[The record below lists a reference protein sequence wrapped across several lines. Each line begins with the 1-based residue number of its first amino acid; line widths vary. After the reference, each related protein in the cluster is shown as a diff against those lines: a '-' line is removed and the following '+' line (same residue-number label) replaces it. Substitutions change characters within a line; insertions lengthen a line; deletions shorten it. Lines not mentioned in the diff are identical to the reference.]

1 MTRSRRLGTAL
12 TLFAAAAALSI
23 GGAAASAAS
32 AASVPAED
40 APGNASVLTEVPQLN
55 PQPEASRGRGGY
67 GYPTTPP
74 AGEVPSTPPGGEVP
88 STPPGGE
95 LPSTAPAG
103 EVPSPTPGGVSPGQS
118 PGGEL
123 PVTGSPL
130 VFVAAAGGL
139 LAAAGVGLRFAARRR
154 RP

>member
-12 TLFAAAAALSI
+12 TLLAAAAALSI

-32 AASVPAED
+32 VPAED
-40 APGNASVLTEVPQLN
+40 APGAASVLTEVPQVN
-55 PQPEASRGRGGY
+55 PQPEATRGRGGY

-74 AGEVPSTPPGGEVP
+74 AGELP

-103 EVPSPTPGGVSPGQS
+103 EVPSPIPSGVSPGHV
-118 PGGEL
+118 PAGEL

-139 LAAAGVGLRFAARRR
+139 LAVAGVGLRYAARRR

>member
-1 MTRSRRLGTAL
+1 MIRSRRLGTAL
-12 TLFAAAAALSI
+12 TLLATTAALSI
-23 GGAAASAAS
+23 GGVAAASA
-32 AASVPAED
+32 PAED
-40 APGNASVLTEVPQLN
+40 APGAASVLSQVPQVN

-74 AGEVPSTPPGGEVP
+74 AGELPSTPPA
-88 STPPGGE
+88 GE

-103 EVPSPTPGGVSPGQS
+103 EVPSPIPSGVSPAHV
-118 PGGEL
+118 PAGEL

-130 VFVAAAGGL
+130 VLVAAAGGL
-139 LAAAGVGLRFAARRR
+139 LAAAGLGLRYAARRR

>member
-1 MTRSRRLGTAL
+1 MTRSRLGTAL
-12 TLFAAAAALSI
+12 TLLAATAALSI
-23 GGAAASAAS
+23 GGPAAA
-32 AASVPAED
+32 VLAER
-40 APGNASVLTEVPQLN
+40 AHGATGVLAQLPQVN
-55 PQPEASRGRGGY
+55 PNPEASRGRGGY

-74 AGEVPSTPPGGEVP
+74 AGELPSTPPAGELP
-88 STPPGGE
+88 STPPAGE

-103 EVPSPTPGGVSPGQS
+103 EVPSPIPSGVSPAHV

-130 VFVAAAGGL
+130 VLVAAAGGL
-139 LAAAGVGLRFAARRR
+139 LAAAGLSLRYAARRR